1 MKYKVGDIVEVTE
14 VLKAWYLYPLRH
26 KILKRPWKVVEVFM
40 GGSCM
45 VDVGVGK
52 LHLMEHRLKPYVEVG
67 KQLEFNFM
75 Q

>member
-1 MKYKVGDIVEVTE
+1 MKYKVGDIVEIIE
-14 VLKAWYLYPLRH
+14 ILDCWALYPQRY
-26 KILKRPWKVVEVFM
+26 KIYKKPCKITELV
-40 GGSCM
+40 GCDSYI

-52 LHLMEHRLKPYVEVG
+52 LHLTEYRFKPYVEVG